1 MPEIEPLRP
10 GDPPRL
16 GDFTLSGRLGE
27 GGQGVVYLGEAED
40 GRRAAVK
47 LLHVRFTGENHAR
60 SRFARELA
68 AARRVD
74 AFCTARVL
82 AADLDG
88 ETPYIASELIDGPSL
103 RRTVERDGPLDGEA
117 LERLATGTA
126 TALTAIHHSGI
137 AHRDF
142 KPDNVLLAPD
152 GPRVVDFGI
161 AKIIDESG
169 TITTRAV
176 GTPAY
181 MAPEQIA
188 EERVGRPADV
198 FAWGATMVFAA
209 TGRAPFAAETIMA
222 TLNRVVNHAPD
233 LGALPE
239 DLRRTVAR
247 CLNKDQALRP
257 SMDEVLKRLLGHPV
271 DDGEASRE
279 ELAEGAQA
287 ATLDLART
295 DPPDPPDPPASSS
308 PPDPPGA
315 RRRRRTVAG
324 ASAALAAIA
333 AALLALQL
341 AGTPDGTAAI
351 PSLSGS
357 PAASPSSPS
366 SPSPSG
372 TPSTGSRLLDRI
384 RATHTIRVGYRGG
397 LPGVALADGKRP
409 PEGFEIDVARRIAGE
424 LGVPAKGVRFVR
436 VGYAEREAK
445 VQRGEVDIVV
455 ANLSIDTADRSRAA
469 FAGPYYVAHRD
480 VLVRAGMKISKPSDL
495 GGRTMCVVFGGS
507 ATAAMIRD
515 RGVRFDIL
523 EDKDS
528 ARCAARVAG
537 GTADAMPDDDLVLAG
552 FGARL
557 RGARLKVAGLR
568 LTTERYGVALRRG
581 DPVAC
586 RAINDAIGAMYA
598 DGTIESLLEEHFSG
612 VGFRHETARPR
623 MEGCG

>member
-16 GDFTLSGRLGE
+16 GDFTLRGRLGE

-47 LLHVRFTGENHAR
+47 LLHVRFTGESHAR

-103 RRTVERDGPLDGEA
+103 RRIVERDGPLGGEA

-126 TALTAIHHSGI
+126 TALTAIHHAGI

-209 TGRAPFAAETIMA
+209 AGRAPFAAETIVA
-222 TLNRVVNHAPD
+222 TLNRVVNHDPD

-239 DLRRTVAR
+239 DLRPIVAH
-247 CLNKDQALRP
+247 CLNKDQSLRP
-257 SMDEVLKRLLGHPV
+257 SMDEVLKRLLGHPA

-295 DPPDPPDPPASSS
+295 NPPNPSNPLNPPAV
-308 PPDPPGA
+308 
-315 RRRRRTVAG
+315 RRRRRAVAG
-324 ASAALAAIA
+324 AAAVLAAIA
-333 AALLALQL
+333 AVLLALQL
-341 AGTPDGTAAI
+341 AGTPGGTAAI
-351 PSLSGS
+351 PSPPAT
-357 PAASPSSPS
+357 PAASVL
-366 SPSPSG
+366 SPSPTK

-384 RATHTIRVGYRGG
+384 RDRHVIRVGYRGG
-397 LPGVALADGKRP
+397 LPGVALAREKRP

-436 VGYAEREAK
+436 VGYDEREAA
-445 VQRGEVDIVV
+445 VQRGDVDIVV
-455 ANLSIDTADRSRAA
+455 ATLSIGTADHSRAA

-480 VLVRAGMKISKPSDL
+480 VLVRTGAKISKLSHL
-495 GGRTMCVVFGGS
+495 RGRTMCVMSGGS

-515 RGVRFDIL
+515 RGIRFDTL
-523 EDKDS
+523 EDTDLAK
-528 ARCAARVAG
+528 CAARVAG

-586 RAINDAIGAMYA
+586 RAVNAAIGALYT
-598 DGTIESLLEEHFSG
+598 DGTIESLLEKHFSG

>member
-16 GDFTLSGRLGE
+16 GDFTLRGRLGE

-47 LLHVRFTGENHAR
+47 LLHVRFTGESHAR

-103 RRTVERDGPLDGEA
+103 RRIVERDGPLGGEA

-126 TALTAIHHSGI
+126 TALTAIHHAGI

-209 TGRAPFAAETIMA
+209 AGRAPFAAETIVA
-222 TLNRVVNHAPD
+222 TLNRVVNHDPD

-239 DLRRTVAR
+239 DLRPIVAH
-247 CLNKDQALRP
+247 CLNKDQSLRP
-257 SMDEVLKRLLGHPV
+257 SMDEVLKRLLGHPA

-295 DPPDPPDPPASSS
+295 NPPNPPNPSNPLNPPAV
-308 PPDPPGA
+308 
-315 RRRRRTVAG
+315 RRRRRAVAG
-324 ASAALAAIA
+324 AAAVLAAIA
-333 AALLALQL
+333 AALRSAPC
-341 AGTPDGTAAI
+341 TPTGRSSRCSKSTSPASASATRPRGPAWRAAAEPYGPAWRPAAAVRPGPASREPCGPRGEPPPASDGSARRAVAA
-351 PSLSGS
+351 PYGS
-357 PAASPSSPS
+357 PRGGRGGRVRRPRRWCPWQGPPLRADTCRSPS
-366 SPSPSG
+366 
-372 TPSTGSRLLDRI
+372 
-384 RATHTIRVGYRGG
+384 
-397 LPGVALADGKRP
+397 
-409 PEGFEIDVARRIAGE
+409 
-424 LGVPAKGVRFVR
+424 
-436 VGYAEREAK
+436 
-445 VQRGEVDIVV
+445 
-455 ANLSIDTADRSRAA
+455 
-469 FAGPYYVAHRD
+469 
-480 VLVRAGMKISKPSDL
+480 
-495 GGRTMCVVFGGS
+495 
-507 ATAAMIRD
+507 
-515 RGVRFDIL
+515 
-523 EDKDS
+523 
-528 ARCAARVAG
+528 
-537 GTADAMPDDDLVLAG
+537 
-552 FGARL
+552 
-557 RGARLKVAGLR
+557 
-568 LTTERYGVALRRG
+568 
-581 DPVAC
+581 
-586 RAINDAIGAMYA
+586 
-598 DGTIESLLEEHFSG
+598 
-612 VGFRHETARPR
+612 
-623 MEGCG
+623 